1 MQVVANGVECG
12 GQQEGGLGGYV
23 WRVGGSDHNAGLE
36 EFNTVCH
43 NQRLIREKPER
54 K

>member
-1 MQVVANGVECG
+1 MHWQPLEWVGGMCVEG
-12 GQQEGGLGGYV
+12 
-23 WRVGGSDHNAGLE
+23 GGSDHNAGLE